1 MDITDMNMELKIT
14 NITEL
19 EEGVEYYVIFINKDM
34 VKHNGIYII
43 YEVGV
48 NIIHDI
54 FGSLIKTDDN
64 NVKFGLYININMLS
78 GRCKFS
84 TITDGRWVE
93 FWLFKMPTNEYVL
106 K

>member
-1 MDITDMNMELKIT
+1 MDITDLDMELKIT

-34 VKHNGIYII
+34 VKHNGIYIL

-48 NIIHDI
+48 NIIHDR
-54 FGSLIKTDDN
+54 FGSLIKTDNN
-64 NVKFGLYININMLS
+64 NVKLGLYYAINMLS

-84 TITDGRWVE
+84 TITDGWCVE
-93 FWLFKMPTNEYVL
+93 CSLFKMPTNEYVL